1 MSREDEILQLLTDIR
16 DGQRDALA
24 RQREQLELARAEA
37 ERMRRI
43 ADESVGL
50 QRSAIE
56 RVKRISRFVVPI
68 IIVLIALLVWLIWKY
83 RIL

>member
-1 MSREDEILQLLTDIR
+1 MSREDEIVQLLTDIR

-68 IIVLIALLVWLIWKY
+68 IIVLIALLIWLIVKY